1 METQKD
7 PVLQRLKNVILNSW
21 PRYKANLHPTVQVY
35 WDYQEELIV
44 HNELIFNCDTVVIP
58 TVLRE
63 DMLKAVHQ
71 PHLGEETSKRRAREV
86 LFWPEIDKEIE
97 QMVKAYSTC
106 NQNKKR
112 QQRETLKPHPTPSRP
127 WQRVGVDIFTFHKRN
142 YQVTVDFY
150 SGWFELDLL
159 NDTTASTVIS
169 KLKSQMARHGIPD
182 VLMSDNGRVPSD

>member
-44 HNELIFNCDTVVIP
+44 HNELIFNSDTVVIP

-63 DMLKAVHQ
+63 DMLKPFINDTLIKKPASDEPVKFCSGQ
-71 PHLGEETSKRRAREV
+71 KLTKKSSKC
-86 LFWPEIDKEIE
+86 I
-97 QMVKAYSTC
+97 KACCTC